1 MRDNY
6 STGLGFSLNIP
17 IFDAFSTRNNVR
29 RARLEETTAKL
40 NYETSCDNIYKDIQ
54 QAYYRAVAAE
64 KKLSSSKIA
73 RDSSHDAF
81 LAMQEKYNYGRAN
94 ATEYEQAK
102 SAYVRAVA
110 ENVQARYELIMRG
123 RILAFYN
130 R

>member
-1 MRDNY
+1 M
-6 STGLGFSLNIP
+6 
-17 IFDAFSTRNNVR
+17 
-29 RARLEETTAKL
+29 
-40 NYETSCDNIYKDIQ
+40 
-54 QAYYRAVAAE
+54 AAE